1 MIMRLNPQN
10 ITLWHKIFFA
20 IMFFCGLFLSWGH
33 VKAVLPK
40 ILDNIESEEP
50 VPFNMPKMELPNIP
64 TYKVS
69 IIEFGAV
76 SDGETINTKFINDAI
91 SAVADKGGGRV
102 VVPAGIW
109 LSGPIVLRDRVEL
122 HLENNAILL
131 FSSNTDL
138 YPLVETSF
146 EELDM
151 LRCQSPISA
160 VGVSDIAITGN
171 GVIDGG
177 GDAWRPVKRS
187 KLTDG
192 QWNNLVKSGGVV
204 DSSGKTW
211 YPDEGALKASIITRT
226 KQYDE
231 ISKEE
236 WIYMKRWLRPVLLGF
251 TECKRVLL
259 RGVTFRNSPS
269 WCLHPLCCENLTI
282 DSVKV
287 FNPWYSQNGDAL
299 DIESCSNVI
308 VENSL
313 FDAGDD
319 AICLKSGKDED
330 GRKRAKPCSNI
341 IVRNNT
347 VLHGHGGFVIGSE
360 MSGGI
365 NNVYVTGC
373 TFIGTDVGLRFK
385 STRGRGGIVENI
397 YVSGIRMIDISGDA
411 IVADMYY
418 AIKEKSGSPIPPVSV
433 TTPVFRNIYI
443 SDVSCSEAGKVA
455 TLRGLP
461 EMPLENFVIK
471 GMHVSSA
478 DSGISV
484 NHVSGLILDNVS
496 VMCADTCKLRLE
508 NSSSISIG
516 DSIYE
521 KISFVEL
528 TSLQ

>member
-1 MIMRLNPQN
+1 MEFITRN
-10 ITLWHKIFFA
+10 ITLWHRNTVA
-20 IMFFCGLFLSWGH
+20 IMLFCGLFSSIGSA
-33 VKAVLPK
+33 KAVLPNNG
-40 ILDNIESEEP
+40 DNTVEETL
-50 VPFNMPKMELPNIP
+50 PFSMPQIELPNIP
-64 TYKVS
+64 SYKVS

-76 SDGETINTKFINDAI
+76 PDGETINTKSINDAI
-91 SAVADKGGGRV
+91 SAVSNRGGGKV
-102 VVPAGIW
+102 IVPAGIW
-109 LSGPIVLRDRVEL
+109 HSGPIELRDKVEL
-122 HLENNAILL
+122 HLERNAILM
-131 FSSNTDL
+131 FSSDAEQ

-146 EELDM
+146 EGLDM
-151 LRCQSPISA
+151 VRCQPPISA
-160 VGVSDIAITGN
+160 VGISDIAITGS

-177 GDAWRPVKRS
+177 GDAWRPVKRA
-187 KLTDG
+187 KLTEK
-192 QWNNLVKSGGVV
+192 QWDNLVESGGVV
-204 DSSGKTW
+204 DASGKTW
-211 YPDEGALKASIITRT
+211 YPDEGALKASMLTRS
-226 KQYDE
+226 KSHDE
-231 ISKEE
+231 ISIVE
-236 WIYMKRWLRPVLLGF
+236 WQQMKRWLRPVLLGF
-251 TECKRVLL
+251 TGCSRVLL
-259 RGVTFRNSPS
+259 DGVTFRNSPS
-269 WCLHPLCCENLTI
+269 WCLHPLCCDNLTI
-282 DSVKV
+282 SGVKV

-299 DIESCSNVI
+299 DIESCSNAI
-308 VENSL
+308 VEDCL